1 MARLLHAV
9 VKNTATGLVPE
20 GTMVV
25 ALPLVPAL
33 AGPRNWLIYLSGST
47 LAPMVLSN
55 LGGHGTLPHCFA
67 FTHSSLGRFTT
78 PGTHIPLPWRAR

>member
-1 MARLLHAV
+1 
-9 VKNTATGLVPE
+9 
-20 GTMVV
+20 MVV

-67 FTHSSLGRFTT
+67 FIHTSQMPTYKEGQASQNCCGGLGPSAAPFPR
-78 PGTHIPLPWRAR
+78 PGGGF

>member
-1 MARLLHAV
+1 MARLLHVV
-9 VKNTATGLVPE
+9 VKNTATGLFPE

-55 LGGHGTLPHCFA
+55 HWTFFFCHFKA
-67 FTHSSLGRFTT
+67 K
-78 PGTHIPLPWRAR
+78 PLKRVLIFKVSV